1 MISGTDEL
9 AAEILGL
16 EARIGRPMG
25 ISGGIVQEVSD
36 PKFATGVGLVM
47 YGLRPE
53 MISGTPFR
61 TEMGLG
67 SNGSM
72 NGDGLVQNIANRM
85 KTWFDEL

>member
-1 MISGTDEL
+1 MIPGTDTL

-16 EARIGRPMG
+16 EARIGLPMG
-25 ISGGIVQEVSD
+25 ISGGIVQEITD
-36 PKFATGVGLVM
+36 PKFSTGVGLVL

-61 TEMGLG
+61 TEVGVGAYG
-67 SNGSM
+67 SLT
-72 NGDGLVQNIANRM
+72 GDGLVRSIANRM